1 MADIALPYEDRRQA
15 GRVLA
20 ARLAHCLGRPELLVL
35 ALPRGGV
42 AVALEVA
49 RALQAPLDIF
59 VVRKLGLP
67 GHEEYAMGAIASGGV
82 RVMTPLHG
90 LSVSPKALARVVA
103 REQAELL
110 RREQLYRGQRP
121 AVSLAGR
128 SVIVVD
134 DGLATGATMRAA
146 VLAIAQQHPASLV
159 VAVPVGAKE
168 ACQALRLQGQAD
180 EVICAATPE
189 PFRAVGLW
197 YKKFP
202 QTSDDEVRALLE
214 EAGSVQNADQAP
226 GTVPSDVPSDG

>member
-1 MADIALPYEDRRQA
+1 MTQAKLPFKDRRQA

-20 ARLAHCLGRPELLVL
+20 TMLAHYRGSPNLLVL
-35 ALPRGGV
+35 ALPRGGLPV
-42 AVALEVA
+42 GLEVA
-49 RALQAPLDIF
+49 RALHAPLDIF

-82 RVMTPLHG
+82 RVMTPLPG
-90 LSVSPKALARVVA
+90 LSVAPEEIAAVVA

-128 SVIVVD
+128 TVIVVD

-146 VLAIAQQHPASLV
+146 VLAIRQQHPARLV
-159 VAVPVGAKE
+159 VAVPVGARDS
-168 ACQALRLQGQAD
+168 CQALRADAD
-180 EVICAATPE
+180 EVVCAATPE

-197 YKKFP
+197 YEKFL
-202 QTSDDEVRALLE
+202 QTSDDEVRALLD
-214 EAGSVQNADQAP
+214 EARSAHAPIIRTGQAEP
-226 GTVPSDVPSDG
+226 